1 MSKLKS
7 ILFITSLMVSGS
19 GFSFSAWDSKNNPDK
34 FEWDYEMVYSKLP
47 KSGKLSEMPWSGD
60 YWPTYKGGITYRWNN
75 TDAQG
80 DKKFSYKIPKNFN
93 DIKAED
99 IKKMSPAE
107 KYDLYLGRSEFP
119 LTNYERNRTNI
130 MKTIEGSETYEK
142 DFKIPTWEGLCHA
155 WAPATILY
163 SNPKPV
169 TMIGKKGHA
178 IEFGSSDLKA
188 LLTYH
193 LHLAKA
199 PRTRFLGSRCNID
212 FGKIYQ
218 DLQNNALYGKD
229 VTVLIEKLKEHKKE
243 LTETLKLDNEES
255 LSFSWDK
262 KKALLDIFNKLSNDK
277 EDIDKLNILLK
288 KDDLESEGKVFI
300 KGMIDKK
307 ITMAIE
313 LEGKMNRSECKD
325 TNAGSFHVVITNQIS
340 KMDEGFV
347 VDVTRDSEVW
357 NQAVQGFDV
366 KEIEEKGPSEG
377 SAEGTVKEVIVET
390 KMHYIVEIEQ
400 AWNKIAPS
408 NQIATKTY
416 RYKLELDKD
425 GKILGG
431 EWISLDRPDFIWKNG
446 RSEFK
451 GLFEDLG
458 KIYKKSVAY
467 KKTETTDAMKN
478 LEDRIKKFEEEKK
491 NVEEK
496 LKADSKKLAE
506 EKEELEEQKNLIKVE
521 KEKINKEL
529 LDEKKKLNDK
539 ISSNKEKL
547 QIELD
552 KLDAQIKSNA
562 ETFAIE
568 IKKIEEQKETISVKA
583 SQLEADR
590 KAFEESKK
598 KMALEMKSL
607 KKAQKELDDK
617 KKKFQAEKEAQVKKM
632 ANQRSKMTL
641 LRKKLGETSA
651 KLRKEKAKL
660 AQEIKKFEGQKN
672 QGIIKDLIKDLRPQ
686 LEKQR
691 KAVSVALV
699 ILTNAKKKSSATLK
713 AYKVLRGGLFNRNF
727 KRLKKLYKSA
737 MMDQKV
743 KQTALDG
750 EKAKLKN
757 LKIELRDAVNRLRV
771 LSVS

>member
-1 MSKLKS
+1 
-7 ILFITSLMVSGS
+7 
-19 GFSFSAWDSKNNPDK
+19 
-34 FEWDYEMVYSKLP
+34 
-47 KSGKLSEMPWSGD
+47 
-60 YWPTYKGGITYRWNN
+60 
-75 TDAQG
+75 
-80 DKKFSYKIPKNFN
+80 
-93 DIKAED
+93 
-99 IKKMSPAE
+99 
-107 KYDLYLGRSEFP
+107 
-119 LTNYERNRTNI
+119 
-130 MKTIEGSETYEK
+130 
-142 DFKIPTWEGLCHA
+142 
-155 WAPATILY
+155 
-163 SNPKPV
+163 
-169 TMIGKKGHA
+169 
-178 IEFGSSDLKA
+178 
-188 LLTYH
+188 
-193 LHLAKA
+193 
-199 PRTRFLGSRCNID
+199 
-212 FGKIYQ
+212 
-218 DLQNNALYGKD
+218 
-229 VTVLIEKLKEHKKE
+229 
-243 LTETLKLDNEES
+243 
-255 LSFSWDK
+255 
-262 KKALLDIFNKLSNDK
+262 
-277 EDIDKLNILLK
+277 
-288 KDDLESEGKVFI
+288 
-300 KGMIDKK
+300 
-307 ITMAIE
+307 
-313 LEGKMNRSECKD
+313 
-325 TNAGSFHVVITNQIS
+325 
-340 KMDEGFV
+340 MDEGFV

-467 KKTETTDAMKN
+467 KKTETTDAIKN

-529 LDEKKKLNDK
+529 LDEKKKLNEK

-562 ETFAIE
+562 ETFATE

-583 SQLEADR
+583 SQLEVDR

-598 KMALEMKSL
+598 KMSLEMKSL

>member
-1 MSKLKS
+1 MA
-7 ILFITSLMVSGS
+7 SGP

-34 FEWDYEMVYSKLP
+34 FEWDYEMEYSKLP

-75 TDAQG
+75 KDVQG

-218 DLQNNALYGKD
+218 DLQNNSLYGND
-229 VTVLIEKLKEHKKE
+229 VTVLIEKLKEYKKE
-243 LTETLKLDNEES
+243 LTEILKLDNEEVLS
-255 LSFSWDK
+255 LSWDK

-277 EDIDKLNILLK
+277 VDVDKLNLLLK
-288 KDDLESEGKVFI
+288 KDDLGSEGKSFI

-307 ITMAIE
+307 ITMANE
-313 LEGKMNRSECKD
+313 LEGKMDRSECKD
-325 TNAGSFHVVITNQIS
+325 TNAGSFHVVLTNQIS

-366 KEIEEKGPSEG
+366 KEIEERGPSEG

-400 AWNKIAPS
+400 TWNKVSPS

-446 RSEFK
+446 KSEFK
-451 GLFEDLG
+451 GIFEDLG
-458 KIYKKSVAY
+458 KIYKKSIAY
-467 KKTETTDAMKN
+467 KKTETADAVKS

-491 NVEEK
+491 NVEAK
-496 LKADSKKLAE
+496 LKADSKKLDE
-506 EKEELEEQKNLIKVE
+506 EKQELEEQKSLIKVE
-521 KEKINKEL
+521 KEKINKKL
-529 LDEKKKLNDK
+529 LDEKKKLNEQ

-547 QIELD
+547 QTELD

-562 ETFAIE
+562 ENYASE
-568 IKKIEEQKETISVKA
+568 IKKIEEQKEKISVKT
-583 SQLEADR
+583 SQLDADR

-598 KMALEMKSL
+598 KMALEMKNL
-607 KKAQKELDDK
+607 KKAQKEFDDK
-617 KKKFQAEKEAQVKKM
+617 KKKFHAEKEAESKKL
-632 ANQRSKMTL
+632 ASQKSKMRL
-641 LRKKLGETSA
+641 QRKKLGEASA
-651 KLRKEKAKL
+651 KLRKEKATL
-660 AQEIKKFEGQKN
+660 AQEVKKFESQKN
-672 QGIIKDLIKDLRPQ
+672 KGIIKDLIKDIKPQ

-699 ILTNAKKKSSATLK
+699 VLTNAKKKSAAALK
-713 AYKVLRGGLFNRNF
+713 AYKAIRGGIFNRSF
-727 KRLKKLYKSA
+727 KKLKKVYKAVMVEQKLKQKSFDREQAKLKKL
-737 MMDQKV
+737 Q
-743 KQTALDG
+743 
-750 EKAKLKN
+750 
-757 LKIELRDAVNRLRV
+757 IELRDAVNRLRV
-771 LSVS
+771 ISAN